1 MMKKCIIFICGIL
14 INNKSSFESLFNN
27 VIKPNSN
34 KFKFQL
40 VVNTSYKYR
49 KTSKW
54 KDNNIIKYDK
64 YSYEKRLIELIKL
77 NINKDLEYI
86 LNDLI
91 IGYLDIPND
100 ITEKGR
106 GSHIPW
112 YRLRE
117 IFKENKYY
125 DYDFYIYFRPDSVI
139 SKNIN
144 INNHINNLSIVT
156 SKKSVGGGED
166 HNRDWDLMFMGNEKL
181 FKIYIY
187 TYMKSILVHYGGGG
201 NLLMK
206 DNTVKG
212 IQINFERLNQ
222 RDFEKTTKKVGLI
235 PDKDHS
241 RSGIVNIFN
250 YMIDNGYKVRVL
262 DDEKI
267 FVNVIRDSKPFDIYK
282 KNNNCLFIIFIIMI
296 IIIYYKIRE

>member
-1 MMKKCIIFICGIL
+1 MVKKCVIFICGIL
-14 INNKSSFESLFNN
+14 INNKYPFESLFNN

-34 KFKFQL
+34 NFNFQL
-40 VVNTSYKYR
+40 VVNTSYKYK

-91 IGYLDIPND
+91 IDYVDIPDVFIEN
-100 ITEKGR
+100 KG
-106 GSHIPW
+106 SYIPW
-112 YRLRE
+112 YRLSK
-117 IFKENKYY
+117 IFKKNKYY
-125 DYDFYIYFRPDSVI
+125 NYDFYIYTRPDLLI

-144 INNHINNLSIVT
+144 INNHINNFSIV
-156 SKKSVGGGED
+156 SSNKVGGGGIN

-181 FKIYIY
+181 FKIFIY
-187 TYMKSILVHYGGGG
+187 NYMKYIFVNYSIDE
-201 NLLMK
+201 NILMK
-206 DNTVKG
+206 DNKVKD

-222 RDFEKTTKKVGLI
+222 NDFERTTKKVGLI
-235 PDKDHS
+235 THKDHNKK
-241 RSGIVNIFN
+241 GIVNIFK
-250 YMIDNGYKVRVL
+250 YMIDNGYKVGVL

-267 FVNVIRDSKPFDIYK
+267 FVNIIRDSKPFDIYK
-282 KNNNCLFIIFIIMI
+282 NNNNFLFNIIIIIII
-296 IIIYYKIRE
+296 IIIYYKIR